1 MYYYRCI
8 QFFGRGG
15 FFVSFQSFD
24 TSLESRPIRDI
35 AYEQLK
41 HAIITGQIPA
51 GSRIVETIY
60 AEQLHISRT
69 PLREAL
75 RRLERD
81 GLVEYVLHRGVV
93 VRAFTIEDI
102 DEIFTIRNA
111 MMMLILPSIVENVT
125 DERIRELRDI
135 LLKMDVEYERTDADA
150 LAISNRQFHGT
161 MEHISTKIRI
171 LRVIDSQEEYIKR
184 FQATTIASVVRR
196 TNAHQEHHEMVD
208 LLEKRDLEGLKVLFR
223 HHFEESKETCLAA
236 VRVNKLI
243 DIPND

>member
-1 MYYYRCI
+1 MP
-8 QFFGRGG
+8 
-15 FFVSFQSFD
+15 FQSFD

-51 GSRIVETIY
+51 GSRIVETLY

-93 VRAFTIEDI
+93 VCAFTIEDI

-111 MMMLILPSIVENVT
+111 MMMLILPSIVENT
-125 DERIRELRDI
+125 DGEKIKLLRDI
-135 LLKMDVEYERTDADA
+135 LTQMDGEYERADADA
-150 LAISNRQFHGT
+150 LAISNRTFHGT
-161 MEHISTKIRI
+161 MEHFSNKIRI

-196 TNAHQEHHEMVD
+196 TNAHQEHHDMVD
-208 LLEKRDLEGLKVLFR
+208 LLEKRDLEGLKSLFH
-223 HHFEESKETCLAA
+223 HHFEESKETCLNA
-236 VRVNKLI
+236 VRTKKLI
-243 DIPND
+243 ELHDA